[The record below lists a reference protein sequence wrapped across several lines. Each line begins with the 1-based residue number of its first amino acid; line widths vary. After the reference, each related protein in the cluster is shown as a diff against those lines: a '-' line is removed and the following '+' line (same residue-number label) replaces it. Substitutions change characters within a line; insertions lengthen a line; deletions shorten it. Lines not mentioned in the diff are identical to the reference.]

1 MVCTVPSQNP
11 FFLYSYNP
19 LTAIITIK
27 KSPSLATSST
37 SFSHWINMSLDY
49 QPLDKLAVLIKVILE
64 AQPSQAAYL
73 LFPHAST
80 QTPD

>member
-1 MVCTVPSQNP
+1 
-11 FFLYSYNP
+11 
-19 LTAIITIK
+19 
-27 KSPSLATSST
+27 
-37 SFSHWINMSLDY
+37 MSLDY